1 MFWRF
6 QKHFR
11 IKKRLFLNLSKRS
24 ISLTYKGRL
33 FRITWGKYGLR
44 FTTGLR
50 GTGLSATEIFKF

>member
-6 QKHFR
+6 QKSFR
-11 IKKRLFLNLSKRS
+11 IKGRLFLNLSKRS
-24 ISLTYKGRL
+24 IPLSYKGRL

-44 FTTGLR
+44 FTKGLR